1 MDINQ
6 NWKFEEY
13 TEDSTKH
20 DSSSDKFFKGPPE
33 SESLVREFIQ
43 NSLDA
48 SNNSKTVKVIIN
60 EKKLNKRDMKEFL
73 TDLEPHLKACKL
85 QEHNKEQQIRCIVLE
100 DFNTKGLE
108 GKNKDNFFKADNI
121 TNKTEGGGSHGIG
134 KAVFSATSKIKT
146 FFGYS
151 IYGNNESIFQGR
163 SVLKSHKIG
172 DKHYRS
178 YGDLKIKPIEKYTK
192 IINMLFKRQNTEKGL
207 SVVIP
212 YCDVEI
218 EDIKQSCLEQ
228 FYMPIIDN
236 KLELEIENEKI
247 NKNTLDLDDNLKIR
261 LALEYKTSN
270 KKNKLYSIKEKNWK
284 DLSFPK
290 LSKDFIDQKNPL
302 FLSFEIEML
311 TKQGVRETGK
321 VTLLIQKEEKADT
334 LQTIDFW
341 RDNLLITEAIT
352 RGKKQK
358 GYSVILRLSDD
369 HLSQLLRNLED
380 PGHTKWQTGSIKPEI
395 KEKYSNI
402 PKLVTFIKKL
412 PLEFIRQIKHQPLKQ
427 DSHFF
432 SDYFPDIS
440 SSGAKQT
447 KEGKSTSYK
456 DSTQNKI
463 PEEPQF
469 QNFIY
474 KAHKKGDGFTLKL
487 KNQIHVPPDK
497 LIVDVAY
504 GTNRGDAFKNYD
516 KRDFMFDENIT
527 INLVDSGTNSGERKF
542 CKENSVTYSIINE
555 KFGISFTGF
564 DPDKEL
570 KINIKERRI

>member
-13 TEDSTKH
+13 TEDSTKQ

-48 SNNSKTVKVIIN
+48 SNNSKTVKVVIN

-163 SVLKSHKIG
+163 SVLKSHEIG

-178 YGDLKIKPIEKYTK
+178 YGDLKIKPVKKHTE
-192 IINMLFKRQNTEKGL
+192 IINMLFTRKNTEKGL
-207 SVVIP
+207 SVAIP
-212 YCDVEI
+212 YCGVTI
-218 EDIKQSCLEQ
+218 KDIKQNCLEQ

-236 KLELEIENEKI
+236 KLELEIEDEKI
-247 NKNTLDLDDNLKIR
+247 NKETLIDLDDNPKII
-261 LALEYKTSN
+261 LAMEYETSN

-284 DLSFPK
+284 DLKFPK
-290 LSKDFIDQKNPL
+290 LPKDFINQTNPL

-311 TKQGVRETGK
+311 TKQDVRETGK
-321 VTLLIQKEEKADT
+321 VTLLIQKEEKSDK

-352 RGKKQK
+352 KGKKQRE
-358 GYSVILRLSDD
+358 YSVILRLSNDP
-369 HLSQLLRNLED
+369 LSQLLRNLED
-380 PGHTKWQTGSIKPEI
+380 PGHTKWQTGSIKPDI

-402 PKLVTFIKKL
+402 QKLVTFIKKL

-440 SSGAKQT
+440 SSGEKQT
-447 KEGKSTSYK
+447 KEGKSNSSGDNTP
-456 DSTQNKI
+456 KI
-463 PEEPQF
+463 HEEPEF

-474 KAHKKGDGFTLKL
+474 KAHKKGDGFTLRL
-487 KNQIHVPPDK
+487 KNQMHFPDK

-504 GTNRGDAFKNYD
+504 GTNKGDAFKNYD
-516 KRDFMFDENIT
+516 KRDFMFNENIT

-570 KINIKERRI
+570 KINVR

>member
-1 MDINQ
+1 MDINLK
-6 NWKFEEY
+6 WKFEEY
-13 TEDSTKH
+13 TKDSTKQ

-48 SNNSKTVKVIIN
+48 SNNSKTVKVVIN

-134 KAVFSATSKIKT
+134 KAVFSATSKVKT

-163 SVLKSHKIG
+163 SVLKSHNIG
-172 DKHYRS
+172 DKYYRS
-178 YGDLKIKPIEKYTK
+178 YGDLKINPIEKYIE
-192 IINMLFKRQNTEKGL
+192 IINMLFTRKNTEKGL
-207 SVVIP
+207 SVAIP
-212 YCDVEI
+212 YCDVKI
-218 EDIKQSCLEQ
+218 EDIKQNCLEQ
-228 FYMPIIDN
+228 FYIPIIDN
-236 KLELEIENEKI
+236 KLELEIGNEKI
-247 NKNTLDLDDNLKIR
+247 NKDTLDLDDNLKIR
-261 LALEYKTSN
+261 LALDYETSN
-270 KKNKLYSIKEKNWK
+270 QKNKTYFRKEKDWK
-284 DLSFPK
+284 DLKFPK
-290 LSKDFIDQKNPL
+290 LEKDLINQTKPL
-302 FLSFEIEML
+302 FLSFKIEMPI
-311 TKQGVRETGK
+311 KQGVEEIGK
-321 VTLLIQKEEKADT
+321 VTLFIKKEDKADK
-334 LQTIDFW
+334 LQSVDFW

-369 HLSQLLRNLED
+369 PLSRLLRNLED
-380 PGHTKWQTGSIKPEI
+380 PGHTKWQTSFIKTEI
-395 KEKYSNI
+395 KEKYRNI
-402 PKLVTFIKKL
+402 QKLVNFIKKL
-412 PLEFIRQIKHQPLKQ
+412 PLECIRQIKYQPLKQ

-440 SSGAKQT
+440 SSGEKQT
-447 KEGKSTSYK
+447 KEGKSNSSGDNTP
-456 DSTQNKI
+456 KI
-463 PEEPQF
+463 PEEPEF

-487 KNQIHVPPDK
+487 KKQKPVKKITVE
-497 LIVDVAY
+497 VAY
-504 GTNRGDAFKNYD
+504 GTNKGNAFKNYD
-516 KRDFMFDENIT
+516 KRDFIFDKNIT
-527 INLVDSGTNSGERKF
+527 INLVDGTNSGKREL
-542 CKENSVTYSIINE
+542 CQENKVTYSIINE

-570 KINIKERRI
+570 KINVR